1 VSNDFFKSPVALFCC
16 MLELAAKI
24 LKHNVCEH
32 CLGRQFGQLGSGFN
46 NAERGK
52 ALRTSVALAID
63 SHKKFDVDP
72 NNFAGYRFRQNQ
84 EFEKLPKEKK
94 ACEVCN
100 GLFENLDKLAERVA
114 KQTSKY
120 EFENFLVGTQISDDL
135 LKREEKL
142 WESVGID
149 YTEPLRGELNREIG
163 KRLEKL
169 TGKRADL
176 KKPNITVLLDLEKN
190 KVIVTT
196 NPLFVFGGYEKIKR
210 GIPQSKWGTPHKYPT
225 SIEEEIG
232 KPLLKLTG
240 GKDTKFHGMG
250 REDIDALCLDWRPF
264 VIEIEKPIKRVID
277 FKKLQK
283 LVAKNK
289 KVLVSQLKISDM
301 ETVRKIKA
309 AAPDKT
315 YRALVQL
322 GKPVKQSDLK
332 KLKSLVGQTIQQKTP
347 NRVLHRRADL
357 QRKRVVKG
365 LKWKMKGKSL
375 EIVVQG
381 SAGLYIKELISGDE
395 GRTKPSVSEILGVP
409 AKVKELDVIK
419 IGKIKL

>member
-1 VSNDFFKSPVALFCC
+1 

-24 LKHNVCEH
+24 LKHNVCDH
-32 CLGRQFGQLGSGFN
+32 CFGRQFAQLGSGFN

-52 ALRTSVALAID
+52 ALRTAVALAID
-63 SHKKFDVDP
+63 SHMKFDVDP

-94 ACEVCN
+94 PCEICN

-114 KQTSKY
+114 KQAGKY
-120 EFENFLVGTQISDDL
+120 EFNNFLVGTQISEDL

-176 KKPNITVLLDLEKN
+176 KNPNVTILLDLEKN
-190 KVIVTT
+190 KVVVSA
-196 NPLFVFGGYEKIKR
+196 NPLFVFGGYKKVKR

-225 SIEEEIG
+225 SVEEEIG

-264 VIEIEKPIKRVID
+264 VIEIEKPTKRVVD
-277 FKKLQK
+277 FKKLAK

-289 KVLVSQLKISDM
+289 KVQVSQLKISDM

-315 YRALVQL
+315 YRALVVL
-322 GKPVKQSDLK
+322 NKSVKPSELS
-332 KLKSLVGQTIQQKTP
+332 KLKLLIGVTINQKTP

-357 QRKRVVKG
+357 QRKRVVMG
-365 LKWKMKGKSL
+365 LKWKMKGKKSL
-375 EIVVQG
+375 EFVIQG

-409 AKVKELDVIK
+409 AKVKELDVVK
-419 IGKIKL
+419 IGKVHL